1 MYFYFPRAV
10 VIIPIQTN
18 IFAMTLISH
27 DDHFASGAW
36 DACGYSVANLFSSLS
51 STIVRLA
58 SVIY

>member
-36 DACGYSVANLFSSLS
+36 DACGYSVANLFS
-51 STIVRLA
+51 
-58 SVIY
+58 